1 MPAIAMDPNNMTRD
15 KLKAELQKFN
25 IPLPPSGSRKDAY
38 IELYKSKVLNADRL
52 EFSSDNDSLSAT
64 PKRNKVGYLEFI
76 SVVM

>member
-38 IELYKSKVLNADRL
+38 IELYKSSVHNINNFFGKTLLDYT
-52 EFSSDNDSLSAT
+52 FF
-64 PKRNKVGYLEFI
+64 KR
-76 SVVM
+76 SWHH

>member
-1 MPAIAMDPNNMTRD
+1 MTRD

-38 IELYKSKVLNADRL
+38 IELYKSKVLNVDRL
-52 EFSSDNDSLSAT
+52 EFSSDDDSLSST

>member
-25 IPLPPSGSRKDAY
+25 IPPPPSGSRKDAY

-52 EFSSDNDSLSAT
+52 EFSSDDDSLSST